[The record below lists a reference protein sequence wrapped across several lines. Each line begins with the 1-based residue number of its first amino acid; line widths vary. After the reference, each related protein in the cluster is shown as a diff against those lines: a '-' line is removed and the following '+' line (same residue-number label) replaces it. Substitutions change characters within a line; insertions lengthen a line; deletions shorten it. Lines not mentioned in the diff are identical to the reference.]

1 MLEATRER
9 IRAKKRQEMAVFDF
23 DGFENS
29 ELWGAYPIVREPAAP
44 KAVASPKKTAIELH
58 ILDVL
63 TIARLVEVQ
72 PYVCGC
78 NFTPPRIRH
87 CGLSHGKGALRL
99 SILRAP
105 YP

>member
-1 MLEATRER
+1 MEAVRER
-9 IRAKKRQEMAVFDF
+9 IRAKKRRETTVFDV

-29 ELWGAYPIVREPAAP
+29 ELWEAYPIVREPAAP
-44 KAVASPKKTAIELH
+44 KAAPAPKKTAIELH
-58 ILDVL
+58 ILDTL
-63 TIARLVEVQ
+63 TITRLVEVQ

-78 NFTPPRIRH
+78 NFAPPRIRH
-87 CGLSHGKGALRL
+87 CGLSHQGPLQL